1 MSQEESSTLIQIT
14 IRGDDNKEIT
24 LQVDPANLL
33 GSFEGQLAV
42 LGISHFEEEQKLE
55 ATFLLNNQLTHPIS
69 LTARS
74 ANNNQSEALVQSLG
88 PPDDGAKVY
97 FYQFTSNHSDGRIL
111 ELSEDEIHA
120 LCNIMEKELII
131 EMKWY
136 KSGLWLNNS
145 AEFHRK
151 LHHIF
156 VVLQTA
162 AKTYYSIEKTKKG
175 VSIQKSENERDVH
188 LKRTGSKG
196 VKERL
201 HIYET
206 ALTFRNIQNVP
217 VSRILKNIFL
227 NETKYNF
234 LLNNCQ
240 IFAQKL
246 QFAIEVA
253 QLALNPNLS

>member
-1 MSQEESSTLIQIT
+1 MSQEDSSTFIQIT
-14 IRGDDNKEIT
+14 IRGDDNEEIT
-24 LQVDPANLL
+24 LQVDPANFLD
-33 GSFEGQLAV
+33 SFERQLAV
-42 LGISHFEEEQKLE
+42 LGICPFEEEPKLE
-55 ATFLLNNQLTHPIS
+55 ERFLLNNQLTQRIS
-69 LTARS
+69 LAARS
-74 ANNNQSEALVQSLG
+74 ANFHQSDTLVKSLG
-88 PPDDGAKVY
+88 PADDVAKVY
-97 FYQFTSNHSDGRIL
+97 FYQYTANHFEGTL
-111 ELSEDEIHA
+111 QELSENEVHT
-120 LCNIMEKELII
+120 LCNLMEKELII

-145 AEFHRK
+145 ADFHPK

-156 VVLQTA
+156 VVIQTA

-175 VSIQKSENERDVH
+175 VSIQKSENERDVQ
-188 LKRTGSKG
+188 LKRTGSKS

-217 VSRILKNIFL
+217 VSRILKYIFL

-234 LLNNCQ
+234 LCNNCQ
-240 IFAQKL
+240 TFAEKL
-246 QFAIEVA
+246 KFAIEVS